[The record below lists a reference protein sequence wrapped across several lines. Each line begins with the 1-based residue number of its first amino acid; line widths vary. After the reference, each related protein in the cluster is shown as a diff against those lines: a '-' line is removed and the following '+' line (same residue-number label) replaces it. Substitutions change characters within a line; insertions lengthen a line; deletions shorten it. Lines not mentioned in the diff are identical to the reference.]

1 MAKSPAPPI
10 GLGKIDS
17 EEKTVEVR
25 LRFKGRAAADL
36 LDFQRAYQAR
46 HSEAVEPAPLIQHI
60 VQAHIDA
67 DEGFQTWRRENPP
80 PKGPGV

>member
-1 MAKSPAPPI
+1 MAKPPAPPV
-10 GLGKIDS
+10 GLGKIER

-46 HSEAVEPAPLIQHI
+46 HSEAVDPGPLVQHI
-60 VQAHIDA
+60 VQTHIDA
-67 DEGFQTWRRENPP
+67 DEGFQSWRRENPDQKP
-80 PKGPGV
+80 SES